1 MKLFLDDI
9 RSPPSEGW
17 MVFRDVPS
25 FIHFARYCK
34 QGDILSFDHDLGEE
48 SKFTGYDAIKQ
59 LEKEVY
65 TEGLWSVSGV
75 PEFRIHSANPTGRD
89 NILAAINSI
98 RKELKIL
105 PLTMLDVYMPVEPP
119 VSQETRVVKCS
130 DTEVPFLGI

>member
-9 RSPPSEGW
+9 RIPPSEGW
-17 MVFRDVPS
+17 MMFRDVPS

-34 QGDILSFDHDLGEE
+34 QGDILSFDHDLGE
-48 SKFTGYDAIKQ
+48 DAIKQ

-89 NILAAINSI
+89 NMLAAINSI
-98 RKELKIL
+98 YRYLNL
-105 PLTMLDVYMPVEPP
+105 PEVTMNQVYDFRLP
-119 VSQETRVVKCS
+119 
-130 DTEVPFLGI
+130 I